1 MSVLACKA
9 GRFDSITSSARSKTA
24 DNRCVEKDRDQVA
37 TPARLRAMAARE
49 RHVGRIVGRAY
60 GYRPKRSAGK
70 AVSAVHRLLRCG
82 YTDVVDV
89 PAELPGS

>member
-1 MSVLACKA
+1 M
-9 GRFDSITSSARSKTA
+9 IRSPRRHAAKLRTTGA
-24 DNRCVEKDRDQVA
+24 STKIATRVA

>member
-1 MSVLACKA
+1 M
-9 GRFDSITSSARSKTA
+9 
-24 DNRCVEKDRDQVA
+24 
-37 TPARLRAMAARE
+37 PARLRAMAARE